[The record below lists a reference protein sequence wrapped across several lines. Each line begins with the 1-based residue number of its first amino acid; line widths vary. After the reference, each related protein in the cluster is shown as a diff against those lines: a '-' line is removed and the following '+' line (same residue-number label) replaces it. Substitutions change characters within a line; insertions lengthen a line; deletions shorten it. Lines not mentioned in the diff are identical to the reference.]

1 VVHGTAHDEPSKKAG
16 CCGSASSIMEIARLS
31 RIVPLRST
39 VESCRARS
47 YVRNLRYRLID
58 DKRDAVAARRVILV
72 GPAASSL
79 PQITRSHL

>member
-1 VVHGTAHDEPSKKAG
+1 VVHGTAHDELFEES
-16 CCGSASSIMEIARLS
+16 RLLRIS
-31 RIVPLRST
+31 QLYYGNRATLSNRSTSLRGRIVPGSQL
-39 VESCRARS
+39 
-47 YVRNLRYRLID
+47 RNLRYRLID